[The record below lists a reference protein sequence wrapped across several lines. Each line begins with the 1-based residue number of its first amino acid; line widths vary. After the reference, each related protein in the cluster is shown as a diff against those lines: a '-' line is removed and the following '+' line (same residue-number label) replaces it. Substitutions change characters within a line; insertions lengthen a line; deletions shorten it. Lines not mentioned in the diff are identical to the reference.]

1 MAREP
6 RSSFLSLESYMPRL
20 SESQSAPVVLVLDDD
35 EIFRNRL
42 CRAFRERGWDA
53 QGVATC
59 DEALSAAKHLLPDLI
74 LVDLRLAE
82 GSGLEAIDHIRQND
96 PEVAIIMLTGYGSI
110 ATAVTATR
118 LGVTDYISKPADA
131 EQILAAYNKSVRQSS
146 VASTAMPSV
155 PSLARV
161 EWEHIQRVL
170 HDCTGNISQAARLL
184 GIHRRSLQRKLE
196 KYPPNR

>member
-1 MAREP
+1 
-6 RSSFLSLESYMPRL
+6 MPRL
-20 SESQSAPVVLVLDDD
+20 PETHSVPAVLVLDDN

-42 CRAFRERGWDA
+42 CRAFLERGWEA
-53 QGVATC
+53 QGVANC
-59 DEALSAAKHLLPDLI
+59 YEVLAAAEHLQPNLI

-82 GSGLEAIDHIRQND
+82 GSGLEAIEHIRRRNRA
-96 PEVAIIMLTGYGSI
+96 VAIIMLTGYGSI
-110 ATAVTATR
+110 ATAMTATR
-118 LGVTDYISKPADA
+118 LGVTDYISKPADV
-131 EQILAAYNKSVRQSS
+131 EQILAAYNKSVHES
-146 VASTAMPSV
+146 AATAMVQSSV

-170 HDCTGNISQAARLL
+170 QDCTGNISQAARLL

>member
-1 MAREP
+1 MR
-6 RSSFLSLESYMPRL
+6 RL
-20 SESQSAPVVLVLDDD
+20 PEKQSAPAVLLLDDD

-42 CRAFRERGWDA
+42 CRAFLERGWEA

-59 DEALSAAKHLLPDLI
+59 NQALAAAEHLQPNLI

-82 GSGLEAIDHIRQND
+82 GSGLETIEQIRQTD
-96 PEVAIIMLTGYGSI
+96 PDVAIIMLTGYGSI

-118 LGVTDYISKPADA
+118 LGVTDYISKPVDI
-131 EQILAAYNKSVRQSS
+131 EQILAAYNKSVQESS
-146 VASTAMPSV
+146 ATAMVQSSV

-161 EWEHIQRVL
+161 EWEHIQRIL
-170 HDCTGNISQAARLL
+170 QDCTGNISQAARLL